1 MKCIYLHLGSDD
13 NNQCD
18 MKTFL
23 KLFLVK
29 LKCCFIPCSK
39 PSIELKKQT
48 RIHLLLKSWFHLFY
62 TTVQD
67 LGNNLVWC
75 AIRVSSPISYYYL
88 KTERWWN

>member
-39 PSIELKKQT
+39 PSIELKKTNKNTFTAQKLVSLILYNCS
-48 RIHLLLKSWFHLFY
+48 RSW
-62 TTVQD
+62 
-67 LGNNLVWC
+67 
-75 AIRVSSPISYYYL
+75 
-88 KTERWWN
+88 